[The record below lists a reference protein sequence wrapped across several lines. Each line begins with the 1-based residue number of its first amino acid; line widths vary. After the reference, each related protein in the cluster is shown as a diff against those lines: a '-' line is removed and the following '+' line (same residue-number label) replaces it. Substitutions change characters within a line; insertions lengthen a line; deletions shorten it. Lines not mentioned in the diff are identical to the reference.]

1 MFVEKVNKFLLPQL
15 RKKKLRGRN
24 LLDVI
29 SPSRTTV
36 WLFPC
41 PQKYLVTLKQ
51 QNVCSWKCSIWMT
64 TVCKEFR
71 NLLGCEERRK
81 QKTGMGCFSEGSP
94 IMISSSTQWFTQVTC
109 PDLTSLL
116 SLHVWCPRKLLSHM
130 MYPPPPPGSGKS
142 SSVVTFYLSHTI
154 RPCFTPMAEK
164 PPKLPKAL
172 KSLLMLSELMKQLER
187 NANVFPSLIQPKG
200 LTPRGPGAFKPAK
213 HITLVL

>member
-130 MYPPPPPGSGKS
+130 MYPPPAPRARQKQQCGNFLPFSYHQTLLYSYGRKTSKAPKS
-142 SSVVTFYLSHTI
+142 SEVTIDAFRTDETT
-154 RPCFTPMAEK
+154 REK
-164 PPKLPKAL
+164 CKCVSFSDPAQRSDTKRTG
-172 KSLLMLSELMKQLER
+172 SL
-187 NANVFPSLIQPKG
+187 
-200 LTPRGPGAFKPAK
+200 
-213 HITLVL
+213 